1 MENQMQ
7 KNEEILLGLVKRY
20 KCNPVFVLRNFDKL
34 NSLGNIFDTLEDYSS
49 KNNLSWNSDFGIWEE
64 VELKESKVSNCFKA
78 ENNNE

>member
-1 MENQMQ
+1 MQ